1 MTFSYGQ
8 DFYNDLLKFSD
19 HHSKDD
25 QKAIETAYE
34 LQSRLQNYWKNNAFE
49 VLKKSEKYSGNVDLN
64 GHKSALGG
72 DLNPFISGI
81 NNAPGTPAEASEF
94 PFWSLNDKGNIVDTK
109 PKTQDTNI
117 QTNTNIKEDK
127 NLKEYLTDTGKNSDD
142 GKNDQMYIWI
152 MGVVIIFI
160 FSIILGCCA
169 LNKN

>member
-8 DFYNDLLKFSD
+8 DFYNDLLKYSD

-25 QKAIETAYE
+25 QQAIETAYE

-49 VLKKSEKYSGNVDLN
+49 ALKKSEKYSGNVDLN

-94 PFWSLNDKGNIVDTK
+94 PFWSLDDKGEIVNK
-109 PKTQDTNI
+109 KKNTQSNMQI
-117 QTNTNIKEDK
+117 NNNNTN
-127 NLKEYLTDTGKNSDD
+127 NNKEYLTDTKNNSNNN
-142 GKNDQMYIWI
+142 KNDQLYMWI
-152 MGVVIIFI
+152 MGIIIVFI

>member
-8 DFYNDLLKFSD
+8 DFYNDLLKYSD

-25 QKAIETAYE
+25 QKAIEIAYE

-49 VLKKSEKYSGNVDLN
+49 ALKKSEKYSGNVDLN

-81 NNAPGTPAEASEF
+81 NNAPSTPAEASEF
-94 PFWSLNDKGNIVDTK
+94 PFWSLNDKGNIINTK
-109 PKTQDTNI
+109 KNNTQSNMQI
-117 QTNTNIKEDK
+117 NN
-127 NLKEYLTDTGKNSDD
+127 NNNNNNNKEYLTDTGKNSDD
-142 GKNDQMYIWI
+142 GKNDQIYIWI
-152 MGVVIIFI
+152 MGIIIIFI